1 MKVKFNNAEIET
13 KAQNIQD
20 FLAERNMDNKTGIA
34 VALNSSI
41 VAKSNWATQ
50 NINEQ
55 DSIMVITATAGG

>member
-41 VAKSNWATQ
+41 VAKSNWATK

>member
-1 MKVKFNNAEIET
+1 MKVKFNNSEVET
-13 KAQNIQD
+13 KAQNIHE
-20 FLAERNMDNKTGIA
+20 FLAERNMENKTGIA